1 MSHWIPY
8 KNGLEPRFS
17 SLPEGCNAFGSRASK
32 QKVDQWI
39 TVWKKAAK
47 NLTFLLVL
55 AGTKTSEVDGI
66 SAAGSTPYLRRYTA
80 LADAEFLLKGPLS
93 SPKWPLPLLPAGFS
107 PALISY
113 VGKKLLNLEPLIL
126 SAGLFNSPDFPCISM
141 EPSHFGPAECLINGK
156 AMELHRV
163 RDLWRKGYL
172 RGKAIKKPLLITE
185 CVPGGTT
192 TAQAV
197 MTGLGMD
204 VAPLMGSSVRNP
216 PLETKEK
223 IVAQG
228 LKAADLGG
236 NPSPEELIA
245 AVGDPFQ
252 PIAVGLLLGAREA
265 GQHVLLGG
273 GSQML
278 AVLALALR
286 SVEIKNRSD
295 FLEGVSIATTKWLAT
310 SSNLSSEDINS
321 SFLQLIRL
329 LEQNFNVST
338 LCFSSGLSFERSS
351 KHVLRDYE
359 NGYIKE
365 GVGAGA
371 VSLLA
376 QVNGVDMND
385 LVDCCERTIDLFYR
399 LLNP

>member
-1 MSHWIPY
+1 MSHWIPN
-8 KNGLEPRFS
+8 KNALEPRFL
-17 SLPEGCNAFGSRASK
+17 SLPKGCNAFGSRASN

-39 TVWKKAAK
+39 TVWKKAEK

-66 SAAGSTPYLRRYTA
+66 SAAGATPYSRRYTA

-93 SPKWPLPLLPAGFS
+93 SPKWHLPSLPAGFS

-113 VGKKLLNLEPLIL
+113 VGKQLLNLEPLIL
-126 SAGLFNSPDFPCISM
+126 SAGLFDSPDFPYVPM
-141 EPSHFGPAECLINGK
+141 EASDFGPAESLINGK
-156 AMELHRV
+156 AMDLLRV
-163 RDLWRKGYL
+163 RDLWGKGYL
-172 RGKAIKKPLLITE
+172 RGKAIKNPLLITE

-197 MTGLGMD
+197 MTGLGMA

-216 PLETKEK
+216 PLGIKEK

-228 LKAADLGG
+228 LKAADLGD
-236 NPSPEELIA
+236 NPSPQELIA

-286 SVEIKNRSD
+286 TIETKNRSD
-295 FLEGVSIATTKWLAT
+295 FLEGVSIATTKWLAN
-310 SSNLSSEDINS
+310 SSNLPSQNIQS
-321 SFLQLIRL
+321 SFLQLVSL
-329 LEQNFNVST
+329 LERTFNVST
-338 LCFSSGLSFERSS
+338 LCFSSGLSFERSTQQ
-351 KHVLRDYE
+351 VLRDYE

-371 VSLLA
+371 ISLLA
-376 QVNGVDMND
+376 QVNGVHMKD
-385 LVDCCERTIDLFYR
+385 LVDSCERTINLFYR
-399 LLNP
+399 LPNS